1 MYESPIH
8 LIYDDIKLQLDK
20 NVEDCVYSAVQ
31 NVGVNVDR
39 EELIRALRDSKE
51 QYYKGYRDAENKK
64 FNEHLLFSD
73 ELFLIDKE
81 NIDTSNRFSIV
92 VETDGTRFKKM
103 GWWFIHENGVKYGD
117 YCHATPENTNED
129 LFRMLMYMLEQQE
142 FVKNYNGEP
151 RELHE

>member
-1 MYESPIH
+1 MYKSPVY
-8 LIYDDIKLQLDK
+8 LITQDVMTQLDK
-20 NVEDCVYSAVQ
+20 NVEEYVLTAVRQ
-31 NVGVNVDR
+31 VGVNVDR
-39 EELIRALRDSKE
+39 DELVKALRDSRE
-51 QYYKGYRDAENKK
+51 QYYKGYRDAKNKK

-103 GWWFIHENGVKYGD
+103 GWWFIHENGAKYGD

-142 FVKNYNGEP
+142 FVKNYNEETGEH
-151 RELHE
+151 HE

>member
-8 LIYDDIKLQLDK
+8 LITQDVMTQLDK
-20 NVEDCVYSAVQ
+20 NVEESVLTAVRQ
-31 NVGVNVDR
+31 VGVNVDR

-103 GWWFIHENGVKYGD
+103 GWWFIHENGAKYGD
-117 YCHATPENTNED
+117 FCHATPENTNED
-129 LFRMLMYMLEQQE
+129 LLRILMFMLEHQE
-142 FVKNYNGEP
+142 FVKNYNGECW
-151 RELHE
+151 ELYE